1 MNITTISKNME
12 NEIYKKIADF
22 LQVSEDQLHLKDDLI
37 LDFKINS
44 FDLIH
49 LLVFLEES
57 YNIRYDMMKYN
68 SLLSVSSIVRET
80 MLLVK

>member
-1 MNITTISKNME
+1 ME
-12 NEIYKKIADF
+12 NEICKKIADF

>member
-1 MNITTISKNME
+1 ME

>member
-1 MNITTISKNME
+1 ME
-12 NEIYKKIADF
+12 DDVYKKIASF
-22 LQVSEDQLHLKDDLI
+22 LQVSEDQLRVKDDLI
-37 LDFKINS
+37 LDYKINS
-44 FDLIH
+44 LDLIR

-57 YNIRYDMMKYN
+57 YNIRYDEMKYN